1 MRGWFR
7 AKRRKLAQRPPARL
21 LQVSPRAGGT
31 PIAVTLKRNPR
42 ARRLVL
48 TVDPGDAAP
57 KLVIPP
63 YVSVGEAQA
72 FLDSRAL
79 WLERRLEALPPRIA
93 FADGVAIPF
102 LGVTL
107 TLRHAAGARG
117 AAGSTRDAAVDPA
130 AQILI
135 GPRGSTRGGVW
146 RDGDAL
152 CVTGGLPHL
161 ARRAT
166 DWLKRVAREEFARR
180 AGDKATLLR
189 LPAPRVSIR
198 DPKRQWGSCSADG
211 VLRLSWR
218 LVMAPAEVVDYVVAH
233 EVAHLIEMN
242 HGRRFWAAVAR
253 LTPHMATAR
262 IWLKRNGHGL
272 LRFG

>member
-1 MRGWFR
+1 M
-7 AKRRKLAQRPPARL
+7 L
-21 LQVSPRAGGT
+21 S
-31 PIAVTLKRNPR
+31 
-42 ARRLVL
+42 
-48 TVDPGDAAP
+48 VDPGDAAP

-63 YVSVGEAQA
+63 YVSIGEAQA
-72 FLDSRAL
+72 FLDSRAQ
-79 WLERRLEALPPRIA
+79 WLERRLKALPPRIA
-93 FADGVAIPF
+93 LADGAAIPF
-102 LGVTL
+102 LGGTL
-107 TLRHAAGARG
+107 ILRHAAGPRG
-117 AAGSTRDAAVDPA
+117 AAVDPA
-130 AQILI
+130 AQTLI
-135 GPRGSTRGGVW
+135 GPRGSARGGVW

-152 CVTGGLPHL
+152 CVAGGLPHL

-166 DWLKRVAREEFARR
+166 DWLKRTAREEFARR
-180 AGDKATLLR
+180 ADDKATLLQ
-189 LPAPRVSIR
+189 LPTPRVSIR

-242 HGRRFWAAVAR
+242 HGRRFWVAVAR